1 MRNTRLVAAGI
12 TVLIGLFWIGQG
24 SGLISGSG
32 MSGSSFWEVVGVVA
46 VVAGLVLAAREWMAR
61 TR

>member
-1 MRNTRLVAAGI
+1 MRTSRLAIAGI
-12 TVLIGLFWIGQG
+12 VLLVGLFWIGQG

-32 MSGSSFWEVVGVVA
+32 MSGSSLWEAVGVVL
-46 VVAGLVLAAREWMAR
+46 VVVGLVIAAREWMSR

>member
-1 MRNTRLVAAGI
+1 MRTYRLAIAGV
-12 TVLIGLFWIGQG
+12 VLLVGLFWIGQG

-32 MSGSSFWEVVGVVA
+32 MSGSPFWEAVGVLLVVVG
-46 VVAGLVLAAREWMAR
+46 LVIAAREWMSR